1 MMNLQRCIDI
11 ENILSTSLL
20 RCNNDIAKLVGLQS
34 EVDAVSQRL
43 TNTKSELVTTLKV
56 FLIGEV
62 KAGKS
67 TLINALVG
75 EEIAPV
81 SVVEATVA
89 IAEIGYSEKPSVKV
103 QYSNGNSKI
112 ISHDE
117 LLGFWG
123 TDSAILQQA
132 EEIEKFIIKTD
143 QHQFKELLLIDSP
156 GLGTVTI
163 QNEELTQNIMQEVD
177 LALWVFNASHLGQTN
192 IMQQASELAKLG
204 KPIIAVINK
213 IDEVEDSPDDL
224 VDYIDDN
231 IGEYFK
237 KIFPISAH
245 QALMTTQS
253 NREFSQ
259 YFVEFKQYLKEHVNE
274 KASQVKAESVESS
287 LKAIVNT
294 EKVIH
299 ESAIRK
305 VQKILQERNDYIEDL
320 YYEKNRLADDVRV
333 VIELESN
340 HLVNDFE
347 LNQMIKGFFQSNDNN
362 FLNKITNNQRSL
374 NEVLMDDKDKLDSI
388 CQSYLNILNEKI
400 YEKYKQKIINI
411 IEINNNKALV
421 RMSEFHQKE
430 QLTLQAQLQSSS
442 LNNQDAV
449 NVIEVATTA
458 AVTSAAGGM
467 ALAGYAAWFSANAA
481 AITLG
486 TAVGAIA
493 LPVTIVGGVAGAIY
507 GWMKSRKNTEAL
519 ETGVKQIQTDIA
531 EQIKKQL
538 VSTYSNRIEHDFN
551 YIEFTHEKALF
562 SGINKS
568 DLREFEKSIDD
579 YIVKLSV
586 YN

>member
-1 MMNLQRCIDI
+1 MNLQRCIDI
-11 ENILSTSLL
+11 ENIFSTSLL
-20 RCNNDIAKLVGLQS
+20 RCNNDITKLIGLHS
-34 EVDAVSQRL
+34 ELDVLSQRL

-75 EEIAPV
+75 IDVSPV
-81 SVVEATVA
+81 SIVEATVA

-103 QYSNGNSKI
+103 QYTNGNSKV

-143 QHQFKELLLIDSP
+143 KHQFKELLLIDSP

-163 QNEELTQNIMQEVD
+163 QNEELTKNIMQEVD
-177 LALWVFNASHLGQTN
+177 LALWVFNANHLGQTN

-224 VDYIDDN
+224 VDYMDDN

-237 KIFPISAH
+237 KIFPLSAH

-253 NREFSQ
+253 NREYLQ
-259 YFVEFKQYLKEHVNE
+259 YFEEFKQYLKNHVNE
-274 KASQVKAESVESS
+274 KASQVKAESIESS
-287 LKAIVNT
+287 LKAILNT
-294 EKVIH
+294 EKIIH

-305 VQKILQERNDYIEDL
+305 VEKILQERNDYIEDL
-320 YYEKNRLADDVRV
+320 YYEKNRFVDDIRV
-333 VIELESN
+333 LIELESN
-340 HLVNDFE
+340 HLINDFE
-347 LNQMIKGFFQSNDNN
+347 LNQIIKKIFQSKDNH

-374 NEVLMDDKDKLDSI
+374 SEVLESEKYKLESI
-388 CQSYLNILNEKI
+388 FQNYLNILNEKV
-400 YEKYKQKIINI
+400 YEKYKQKLINI
-411 IEINNNKALV
+411 IEMNNNKSLV
-421 RMSEFHQKE
+421 RVSEFHQKE
-430 QLTLQAQLQSSS
+430 QVTLQAQLRNST
-442 LNNQDAV
+442 LNHHSTV
-449 NVIEVATTA
+449 NVVEVATTA
-458 AVTSAAGGM
+458 AVTSAAGGV

-481 AITLG
+481 AVTLG
-486 TAVGAIA
+486 AAVGAIA
-493 LPVTIVGGVAGAIY
+493 LPVTIVGGAAGAIY
-507 GWMKSRKNTEAL
+507 GWMKSRKNAEAL
-519 ETGVKQIQTDIA
+519 ESDVTQIQSDIA

-538 VSTYSNRIEHDFN
+538 ISSYSNRIDHDFN
-551 YIEFTHEKALF
+551 YVESTYEKALF
-562 SGINKS
+562 SGVSKS
-568 DLREFEKSIDD
+568 DLRKLVNSIDD
-579 YIVKLSV
+579 YIIKLSIL
-586 YN
+586 N